1 MREKTFET
9 FYPENDLE
17 QLPPLERA
25 QVKGWVSSVFW
36 GLEFTFSSCLFS
48 SSSAFHAATSND
60 ERSKGERV

>member
-36 GLEFTFSSCLFS
+36 GLRVYILIMLVLVVIGFS
-48 SSSAFHAATSND
+48 
-60 ERSKGERV
+60 RGYI

>member
-25 QVKGWVSSVFW
+25 QIKGWVSSVFW
-36 GLEFTFSSCLFS
+36 GLRVYILIMLVLVVIGFS
-48 SSSAFHAATSND
+48 
-60 ERSKGERV
+60 RGYI